1 MASGA
6 PVIRVLVVDD
16 EALIRKGFQYILDAA
31 QDIEVAAAVPGSQAL
46 QVAQEI
52 CPDVVLLD
60 IRMPDVDGLTV
71 LAGLRRLSRPP
82 VVAMLATI
90 GMDEHV
96 ATALRSGA
104 AGFLLKDTDPEQL
117 PFLVRTLAD
126 GGTVLSSKVTRT
138 AVDVRPNA
146 GTQEPAAP
154 SLARLT
160 DRERTVLALIG
171 EGLSN
176 SDIATR
182 MRLST
187 STVKDDVSTILTEL
201 KVDGRVQAS
210 RLAQRACLLKPP
222 RDQEGG

>member
-1 MASGA
+1 MVSGA
-6 PVIRVLVVDD
+6 PVIRVMVVDD

-71 LAGLRRLSRPP
+71 LAGLRRLSHLP

-117 PFLVRTLAD
+117 PSLVRTLAA
-126 GGTVLSSKVTRT
+126 GGTVMSSKVTRT
-138 AVDVRPNA
+138 VVDACPNV
-146 GTQEPAAP
+146 GPQEPAARD
-154 SLARLT
+154 LARLT
-160 DRERTVLALIG
+160 DRERAVLVLIG
-171 EGLSN
+171 KGLSN

-182 MRLST
+182 MQLST
-187 STVKDDVSTILTEL
+187 STVKDDVSAILTEL
-201 KVDGRVQAS
+201 KVGGRIQAS
-210 RLAQRACLLKPP
+210 RLAEWACLLKPP

>member
-1 MASGA
+1 M
-6 PVIRVLVVDD
+6 IRVLVVDD

-46 QVAQEI
+46 QAAQEI

-60 IRMPDVDGLTV
+60 VRMPDVDGLTV
-71 LAGLRRLSRPP
+71 LAGLRRLSHPP

-90 GMDEHV
+90 GMDEHM

-104 AGFLLKDTDPEQL
+104 AGYLLKDTDPEQL

-138 AVDVRPNA
+138 VVDVRPNA
-146 GTQEPAAP
+146 GPQEPAAH

-160 DRERTVLALIG
+160 DRERAVLVLIG

-187 STVKDDVSTILTEL
+187 STVKDDVNAILTEL
-201 KVDGRVQAS
+201 KVDGRIQGS
-210 RLAQRACLLKPP
+210 RLAEGACLLKPS

>member
-1 MASGA
+1 M
-6 PVIRVLVVDD
+6 IRVMVVDD

-71 LAGLRRLSRPP
+71 LAGLRRLSHPP

-117 PFLVRTLAD
+117 PSLVRTLAA

-138 AVDVRPNA
+138 VVDVCPNV
-146 GTQEPAAP
+146 GPQEPAARD
-154 SLARLT
+154 LARLT
-160 DRERTVLALIG
+160 DRERAVLVLIG
-171 EGLSN
+171 KGLSN

-182 MRLST
+182 MQLST
-187 STVKDDVSTILTEL
+187 STVKDDVSAILTEL
-201 KVDGRVQAS
+201 KVGGRIPS
-210 RLAQRACLLKPP
+210 RLAEWACLLKPP

>member
-1 MASGA
+1 M
-6 PVIRVLVVDD
+6 IRVLVVDD
-16 EALIRKGFQYILDAA
+16 EALIRKGLQHILDAA
-31 QDIEVAAAVPGSQAL
+31 QDIEVAAAVPGSQAV

-71 LAGLRRLSRPP
+71 LAGLRRLSHPP
-82 VVAMLATI
+82 VVAMLVTI

-117 PFLVRTLAD
+117 PFLVRTLAA

-138 AVDVRPNA
+138 GVDVCPNA
-146 GTQEPAAP
+146 GPQEPAAR
-154 SLARLT
+154 SLVRLT
-160 DRERTVLALIG
+160 DRERAVLVLIG

-182 MRLST
+182 MHLST
-187 STVKDDVSTILTEL
+187 STVKDDVSAILTEFTEF

-210 RLAQRACLLKPP
+210 RTAEGACLLKPP

>member
-1 MASGA
+1 M
-6 PVIRVLVVDD
+6 IRVLVVDD
-16 EALIRKGFQYILDAA
+16 EALIRKGFQHILDAA
-31 QDIEVAAAVPGSQAL
+31 QDIEVAAAVPGSQAV

-52 CPDVVLLD
+52 CPDIVLLD

-71 LAGLRRLSRPP
+71 LAGLRRLSHPP
-82 VVAMLATI
+82 VVAMLVTI

-117 PFLVRTLAD
+117 PFLVRTLAA

-138 AVDVRPNA
+138 GVDVCPNA
-146 GTQEPAAP
+146 GPQEPAAR
-154 SLARLT
+154 SLVRLT
-160 DRERTVLALIG
+160 DRERAVLVLIG

-182 MRLST
+182 MHLST
-187 STVKDDVSTILTEL
+187 STVKDDVSAILTEFTEF

-210 RLAQRACLLKPP
+210 RTAEGACLLKPP

>member
-1 MASGA
+1 M
-6 PVIRVLVVDD
+6 IRVLVVDD
-16 EALIRKGFQYILDAA
+16 EDLIRKGFQHILDAA

-46 QVAQEI
+46 QATREL

-71 LAGLRRLSRPP
+71 LAGLRRLPHPP
-82 VVAMLATI
+82 VVAMLTTLD
-90 GMDEHV
+90 MDEYV

-117 PFLVRTLAD
+117 PFLVRTLAG

-138 AVDVRPNA
+138 VVDVHLKA
-146 GTQEPAAP
+146 GPQGPAAR

-160 DRERTVLALIG
+160 DRERDVLVLIA

-176 SDIATR
+176 TDIATR
-182 MRLST
+182 MHLST
-187 STVKDDVSTILTEL
+187 TTVTDHVSAILTEL
-201 KVDGRVQAS
+201 EVDGRVQAAL
-210 RLAQRACLLKPP
+210 LAERACLLKPP
-222 RDQEGG
+222 RDEEGG